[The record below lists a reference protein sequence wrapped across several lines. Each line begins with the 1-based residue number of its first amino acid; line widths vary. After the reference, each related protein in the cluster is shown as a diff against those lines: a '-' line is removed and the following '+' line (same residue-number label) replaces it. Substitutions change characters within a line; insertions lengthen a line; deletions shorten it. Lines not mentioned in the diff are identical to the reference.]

1 MFKIK
6 SDSVTSKIYVELG
19 NQAGITAKQAMI
31 RYNIPRSTFH
41 TILGVLRKEGNDIV
55 SMSMRSPVKQARGR
69 PENFYR
75 LFDIA

>member
-1 MFKIK
+1 MFQIK
-6 SDSVTSKIYVELG
+6 PDSVTSKIYVELG